1 MASKALRPTRPLTV
15 SRIMASLCS
24 MLGSGFAGSADGA
37 CACGASGSGFAS
49 SAGAAGCVAGGV
61 EATGG
66 NPSKSRF
73 DQK

>member
-37 CACGASGSGFAS
+37 CACGTSGFAFLGRRRRLRS
-49 SAGAAGCVAGGV
+49 RAGWRRPAV
-61 EATGG
+61 